1 MKPGKVQKLLNVSN
15 PTLRRY
21 LEKGYLKATKLPSG
35 HYDYDDDSVY
45 QFLNKKNRLTVSY
58 IRTSEKNNLKELEKQ
73 RNRIKGFC
81 ERKDI
86 KVDREFCDISDGISM
101 SGDSFLKLIKLV
113 LDDEIDNIVVVN
125 KHLIFRSG
133 YKLLQVICQKFKT
146 KIIEVDKRS
155 NEANNEGE
163 LLYDLQSLLNNFI
176 SERQSKKDQ
185 TEANDYE

>member
-133 YKLLQVICQKFKT
+133 YKLLQIICQKFKT